1 MIVVKV
7 VVMITMIIMKVVR
20 TRNLQRRQRSAPG
33 RRPLSEKPIATQS
46 LWFNDQHN
54 RELDKIQ
61 NFLCLITARNP
72 DFCEK
77 LLLQQNSVL

>member
-1 MIVVKV
+1 MVMIVVKV

-33 RRPLSEKPIATQS
+33 RRPLSEKPMATQS

-54 RELDKIQ
+54 RDNI
-61 NFLCLITARNP
+61 
-72 DFCEK
+72 DD
-77 LLLQQNSVL
+77 QQDGSCNGDQQK